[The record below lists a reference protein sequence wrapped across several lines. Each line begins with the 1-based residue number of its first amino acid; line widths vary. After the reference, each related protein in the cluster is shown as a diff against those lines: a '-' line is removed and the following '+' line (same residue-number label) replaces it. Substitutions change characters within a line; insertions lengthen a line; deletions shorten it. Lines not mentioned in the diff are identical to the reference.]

1 MSMRYIAINPP
12 MGTGLQLELL
22 LIAFG
27 GTTANLAMG
36 LLSVL
41 STHGLLFMRDL
52 YKSPPLLRISQAQMD
67 HSLPN
72 QN

>member
-22 LIAFG
+22 LIAFRE
-27 GTTANLAMG
+27 TTAHLVMG

-41 STHGLLFMRDL
+41 STHGLSFHEGFVQVT
-52 YKSPPLLRISQAQMD
+52 PLVANFPGTNGPFIA
-67 HSLPN
+67 
-72 QN
+72 